1 MDEINI
7 RDIEGFRVGSYEDK
21 SAATGCTV
29 IISEEGASAGADV
42 RGGAPA
48 TRETDLLRPENMVQK
63 INAVVLSGGSAFGLE
78 AGDGVMANL
87 RMRQI
92 GFETGFGK
100 VPIVCGASLFDLVC
114 GNPDVFPNKE
124 MGFRAADNAFE
135 ETSLKSGNYGGGTGA
150 TCGKINGVKRM
161 MKSGMGIYAV
171 QAGDLKVGA
180 IVCTN
185 PLGDIFDEDGKRI
198 AGLMNEDA
206 TGLSSTED
214 FMISDWQKQRDVYNG
229 NTTIACVI
237 TNADLNKSQC
247 CKTAQISHD
256 GIARAI
262 RPVHTSADGDSV
274 FVMASS
280 EVTADFDTVS
290 LLAALT
296 VQRAIIRGT
305 LEASHEYG
313 IKCAKDFI

>member
-1 MDEINI
+1 MHEIDI
-7 RDIEGFRVGSYEDK
+7 REIEAFKIGTYESK
-21 SAATGCTV
+21 YEATGCTV
-29 IISEEGASAGADV
+29 IIAEEGAAAGADV

-78 AGDGVMANL
+78 SCDGVMADL
-87 RMRQI
+87 RMRSI

-114 GNPDVFPNKE
+114 GSPDAFATKD
-124 MGFRAADNAFE
+124 MGIKAAENAFDE
-135 ETSLKSGNYGGGTGA
+135 IPLRSGNYGGGTGA
-150 TCGKINGVKRM
+150 TCGKIKGTKRM

-185 PLGDIFDEDGKRI
+185 PLGDIYDEDGSRI
-198 AGLMNEDA
+198 AGLMNETCDA
-206 TGLSSTED
+206 ITSTEE
-214 FMISDWQKQRDVYNG
+214 FMINDWQNQKDVYNG

-274 FVMASS
+274 FVMASG

-290 LLAALT
+290 LLASLT
-296 VQRAIIRGT
+296 LQRAIIRGA
-305 LEASHEYG
+305 LEAGHEYG
-313 IKCAKDFI
+313 IKCAKDFK